1 MTNKKLELINELTSP
16 LFRIMWVH
24 EAHEP
29 SLRKFDNNICA
40 FHIGNGYVLSVAH
53 NLRSAAG
60 FPRSVT
66 EEIYNAEILPHLNND
81 QKRFFEQFYP
91 HDYLTGKRHLID
103 MSPQVSQEL
112 SNIMMQIGFDTRW
125 VSLYAKKIC
134 RPHLLVQFRDSAF
147 YKDRMLTQHI
157 DPSMQFYEGA
167 IQRQTYMLEAELVHA
182 FYNQDIALYKIVN
195 TPPELLSRLP
205 SIRVDYTLLD
215 GDVKNFYCLQSAPV
229 NEVGRLLNDAK
240 LEGMLDHFTLF
251 TDTVAGNYV
260 VDGIRYLVKGY
271 FRFGSSGAPY
281 VMYDNNKQEFVVNA
295 IQSEA
300 SPVQLSINSS
310 MAGNFQ
316 YVNAIASPL
325 AMIKEKLQQLTGTSV

>member
-1 MTNKKLELINELTSP
+1 MTDKKLELINELTSP

-24 EAHEP
+24 DAQEP

-40 FHIGNGYVLSVAH
+40 FHIGGGYILSVAH
-53 NLRSAAG
+53 NLRSSAG

-66 EEIYNAEILPHLNND
+66 EEVYNADILPRLNSD
-81 QKRFFEQFYP
+81 QQRFFEQHYP
-91 HDYLTGKRHLID
+91 LDYLSGKRHLND
-103 MSPQVSQEL
+103 MNPQVLQEVTNL
-112 SNIMMQIGFDTRW
+112 LAQVGFDSRW
-125 VSLYAKKIC
+125 VTLYAKKIC
-134 RPHLLVQFRDSAF
+134 RPYVLVQFRDAAF

-157 DPSMQFYEGA
+157 DPNLQFFEQV
-167 IQRQTYMLEAELVHA
+167 IQRQTYMLEVEMIHA
-182 FYNQDIALYKIVN
+182 FYNQDIALYKLVN
-195 TPPELLSRLP
+195 VPQELIARMP
-205 SIRVDYTLLD
+205 SVPVDYTLLD

-251 TDTVAGNYV
+251 NDPVKGNYV

-281 VMYDNNKQEFVVNA
+281 LLYKEDEKRFYVNA

-300 SPVQLSINSS
+300 SPLQLSINNN
-310 MAGNFQ
+310 MAGNYQ

-325 AMIKEKLQQLTGTSV
+325 HMIRDRLQELTSR